1 MACIISTLSTLLFL
15 CWGTLL
21 GVRWIFKT
29 VRNNRENIINF
40 YYNAYDLH
48 ESNFQKVKVSVNK
61 KKFNKSLVIINSDF
75 FINSFENSTITK

>member
-21 GVRWIFKT
+21 GARWIFKT
-29 VRNNRENIINF
+29 VRNNKENIINF

-48 ESNFQKVKVSVNK
+48 EYNFQKVKVSVNK
-61 KKFNKSLVIINSDF
+61 NKLNKSLVIINFDF
-75 FINSFENSTITK
+75 FINSSENSTITK